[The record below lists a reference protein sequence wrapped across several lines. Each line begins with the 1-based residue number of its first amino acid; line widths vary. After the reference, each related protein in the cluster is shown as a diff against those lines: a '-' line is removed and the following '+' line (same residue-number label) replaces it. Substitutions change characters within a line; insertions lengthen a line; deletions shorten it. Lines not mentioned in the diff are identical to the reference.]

1 MTPTAVDVCRSQ
13 VLDDVVPRQIE
24 LDQTC
29 GTGADA
35 KKPTGCLP
43 FEAVACLG
51 VGLSRHVL
59 GCRRTLIPPLRY
71 CPLSCLGSVLL
82 DDVPMD
88 HYARSTRQIVN
99 FVGVQCEVQEEAQE
113 AFRERLRKIP
123 LPDELMRDDNDDAGD
138 EM

>member
-1 MTPTAVDVCRSQ
+1 MDVRRSH
-13 VLDDVVPRQIE
+13 VLHDMVPRQIE

-29 GTGADA
+29 RTGADA

-43 FEAVACLG
+43 IEAVACSA
-51 VGLSRHVL
+51 VVLSRCVL

-71 CPLSCLGSVLL
+71 CPLSCLGAVLL
-82 DDVPMD
+82 DDVLMD
-88 HYARSTRQIVN
+88 HYACSTRQIVN

-123 LPDELMRDDNDDAGD
+123 LPDELMQDDNDDAGD
-138 EM
+138 DM